1 MLPRCCSSTTRGWCV
16 CILGN
21 EGPSS
26 FLSTCPS
33 CLVHTHLETLTHF
46 SLSVQHEGNH
56 DAFPI
61 RCVRAHTQT
70 RLILVYT
77 GASSGC
83 ASLHVVA
90 MRRTRVCAETAKLLR
105 SDSPAACVKIT
116 SPWLVVFPLPLSPL
130 TQQSLKGT
138 SCRY

>member
-1 MLPRCCSSTTRGWCV
+1 M

-21 EGPSS
+21 EGPSR
-26 FLSTCPS
+26 FLPTHPS
-33 CLVHTHLETLTHF
+33 CLAHTRLETLTHF
-46 SLSVQHEGNH
+46 SLSVRHEGNH

-90 MRRTRVCAETAKLLR
+90 MGRMGVCAETAKLLR
-105 SDSPAACVKIT
+105 SDSSAARVKIT
-116 SPWLVVFPLPLSPL
+116 SPWLVVSPLPFSPL

-138 SCRY
+138 SSRY